1 MGSSVHAVPAK
12 KTSMLAA
19 SLPSAVPLRHLLRL
33 AATGRRLFA
42 PQGAHDYVRAP
53 DNLAFA
59 PTPRA
64 RRMMRAARHGAA

>member
-1 MGSSVHAVPAK
+1 
-12 KTSMLAA
+12 MLAA
-19 SLPSAVPLRHLLRL
+19 SLPFALSLRHLLRL
-33 AATGRRLFA
+33 ADTGRRLFA
-42 PQGAHDYVRAP
+42 PPRGADDHVRAP